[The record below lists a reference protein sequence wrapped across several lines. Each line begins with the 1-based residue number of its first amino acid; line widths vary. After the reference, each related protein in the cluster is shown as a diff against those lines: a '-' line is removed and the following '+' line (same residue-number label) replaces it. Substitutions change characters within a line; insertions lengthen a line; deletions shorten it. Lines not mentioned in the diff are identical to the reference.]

1 MSKEKIYNQRTL
13 RNGNRRLE
21 NEDRS
26 ACAMFDVR
34 KNKVVFNSGIDKYIV
49 RAFERGLKR

>member
-1 MSKEKIYNQRTL
+1 MYKQRKL
-13 RNGNRRLE
+13 KNGNWRLE
-21 NEDRS
+21 NKHRS
-26 ACAMFDVR
+26 ACAIFDVV